1 MLHVSPRVPARVPTQ
16 GEHRAAGELRLEL
29 GEAAQLATVAADL
42 GARHVA
48 AQRHEVVEVIVD
60 NLDSFSY
67 I

>member
-16 GEHRAAGELRLEL
+16 GEHRPAGELRLEL
-29 GEAAQLATVAADL
+29 GEAAQLPGVAADL
-42 GARHVA
+42 GPRHVA

-60 NLDSFSY
+60 NLESFSY